1 MKTLNS
7 FIVLLVAV
15 VLFACNNSV
24 SYNPDYKYINVTEA
38 DFNAQT
44 PEEQEKTVAAFIDF
58 EKKAKEA
65 GVSLEQFARNQQL
78 EPEQTTPTTDST
90 ATTTKETT
98 TDPAKEVAK
107 ETTTPE
113 EDPLA
118 DLNDDVNANLE
129 KEKAE
134 TQAKYEELMKIEN
147 KNTEKKRQINEL
159 CKKLGIPLD
168 FPDVN

>member
-15 VLFACNNSV
+15 ALFACNNSV

-65 GVSLEQFARNQQL
+65 GVSLVQFARNQQL
-78 EPEQTTPTTDST
+78 EPEQTTPTADSA
-90 ATTTKETT
+90 ATTTEETT
-98 TDPAKEVAK
+98 NEPAKKVAK

-113 EDPLA
+113 EDPYA
-118 DLNDDVNANLE
+118 NLNDDASNDLNKINAEYEAKLKKL
-129 KEKAE
+129 KEIENRSEAQDKE
-134 TQAKYEELMKIEN
+134 IEELEA
-147 KNTEKKRQINEL
+147 
-159 CKKLGIPLD
+159 KLKSK
-168 FPDVN
+168 

>member
-1 MKTLNS
+1 
-7 FIVLLVAV
+7 LVAV

-24 SYNPDYKYINVTEA
+24 SYNPDFKYINITEA

-65 GVSLEQFARNQQL
+65 GVSLVQFARNQQL
-78 EPEQTTPTTDST
+78 EPEQTTPTTDSA

-98 TDPAKEVAK
+98 NEPAKKVAK
-107 ETTTPE
+107 KTTTTE

-118 DLNDDVNANLE
+118 DLNDDANANLK
-129 KEKAE
+129 KERDELIAMKNKTVE
-134 TQAKYEELMKIEN
+134 TERK
-147 KNTEKKRQINEL
+147 INEI

-168 FPDVN
+168 YPDTN